1 MAKCLGRIQLTSAVV
16 AVGIGCWQQ
25 IVAGRLASATACSG
39 FVLLPGA
46 GASKVAL
53 LAVGCHK
60 ICRSEY
66 HLGVVDRS

>member
-53 LAVGCHK
+53 LAVG
-60 ICRSEY
+60 
-66 HLGVVDRS
+66 